1 MIAGFA
7 NTFPASWGYDSAG
20 SPGRGKAIDRIFMQ
34 EFYAG
39 RHPEQ
44 EPGREIRFSA
54 HIVPPKASQFLK
66 PDAERGEVS
75 PELARRFLGE
85 KSGMGLDNGADVVYT
100 VGS

>member
-1 MIAGFA
+1 
-7 NTFPASWGYDSAG
+7 
-20 SPGRGKAIDRIFMQ
+20 MQ

-44 EPGREIRFSA
+44 EPGRGIRFSV
-54 HIVPPKASQFLK
+54 HTVSPKAFEFLK

-75 PELARRFLGE
+75 PELARRFLGG